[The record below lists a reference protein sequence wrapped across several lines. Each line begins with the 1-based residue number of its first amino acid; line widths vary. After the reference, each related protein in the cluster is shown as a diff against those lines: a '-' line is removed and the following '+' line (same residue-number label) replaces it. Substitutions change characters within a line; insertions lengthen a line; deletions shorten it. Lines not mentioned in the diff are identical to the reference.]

1 MQIKTSAVAISSL
14 IIVALLCVNL
24 PLISVAQKGA
34 PDTAVRVRVDD
45 GTEVKLYDASYALI
59 IGSSDYTGGW
69 ADLPGVALDVP
80 IVKQA
85 LERQGFFVTVVM
97 NPTRAAFDETMRK
110 FINDYGYDGG
120 NRLLIY
126 FAGHGYTQKDVIG
139 ERDLGYIVPVDA
151 PRPGLNERRFRQI
164 AISMDAI
171 EGYARQIE
179 AKHAL
184 FIFDSCFSGSLIS
197 KTRGGVPPTITNK
210 TTQPVRQFIT
220 AGADS
225 QEVPDVSIFRQQ
237 FIEGL
242 DGEADLNRD
251 GYVTGSELATHLQD
265 KVTNYTRESQTPQYG
280 KIRDARLD
288 RGDFV
293 FLSPSTAKSPEDI
306 LPTSKDLIPRH
317 ILNMLLAAPDEDSPL
332 YSKVKVTLFVK
343 DRQKF
348 VPASPSL
355 VLKAGTKFDFL
366 IENFS
371 ERDLFVE
378 YFSVDKTG
386 DFFRAN
392 QAASSLVVPKGGSIR
407 TDVFWVTKPFGRDMF
422 KFIFTTEHL
431 DPNDQVVQSDPANFV
446 VKDMVFQTTDRLK
459 DSKSVAATDMT
470 KLRLADPVR
479 LELAFW
485 NAIKDST
492 DPEVYRNYLAKYPNG
507 QFAALARRRAQPT
520 APAVK
525 EERAL
530 NNESTKSVT
539 SAPTIEGTT
548 WLVKTSDGQ
557 TAIVQFLSGGKITYK
572 GNTPKPT
579 VGTWRQQN
587 KIITFDVN
595 NYSTWEGIVIGDA
608 MDGGARNAEKTWTWT
623 AANSGGK

>member
-1 MQIKTSAVAISSL
+1 MRIKTSSIITSSL
-14 IIVALLCVNL
+14 ITVALLSVNV
-24 PLISVAQKGA
+24 PLITVAQKVV
-34 PDTAVRVRVDD
+34 PDTSVRVRVDD
-45 GTEVKLYDASYALI
+45 NTEVKLYDASYALI
-59 IGSSDYTGGW
+59 VGSSDYTGGW

-85 LERQGFFVTVVM
+85 LERQGFRVGVVL
-97 NPTRAAFDETMRK
+97 NPTRAGFDEAMRK
-110 FINDYGYDGG
+110 FINDYGYDAG

-237 FIEGL
+237 FVEGL

-293 FLSPSTAKSPEDI
+293 FVLPRAKKVVAP
-306 LPTSKDLIPRH
+306 PAV
-317 ILNMLLAAPDEDSPL
+317 AAD
-332 YSKVKVTLFVK
+332 T
-343 DRQKF
+343 
-348 VPASPSL
+348 
-355 VLKAGTKFDFL
+355 
-366 IENFS
+366 
-371 ERDLFVE
+371 
-378 YFSVDKTG
+378 
-386 DFFRAN
+386 
-392 QAASSLVVPKGGSIR
+392 
-407 TDVFWVTKPFGRDMF
+407 TKPRA
-422 KFIFTTEHL
+422 L
-431 DPNDQVVQSDPANFV
+431 DP
-446 VKDMVFQTTDRLK
+446 
-459 DSKSVAATDMT
+459 VA
-470 KLRLADPVR
+470 
-479 LELAFW
+479 LELSFW
-485 NAIKDST
+485 DSIKTST
-492 DPEVYRNYLAKYPNG
+492 DAEDYRDYLAKYPNG
-507 QFAALARRRAQPT
+507 QFAALARRRAQPA

-525 EERAL
+525 EERTL
-530 NNESTKSVT
+530 NNESAKGVT

-557 TAIVQFLSGGKITYK
+557 TAVVQFLSGGKITYK
-572 GNTPKPT
+572 GAVPT

-595 NYSTWEGIVIGDA
+595 NYSTWEGIINGDA
-608 MDGGARNAEKTWTWT
+608 MDGGAHNAEKTWTWT
-623 AANSGGK
+623 ATNNR